1 MRATKASER
10 KIKRQN
16 YAIHNVR
23 DSFIVLPRI
32 FGSNLWKMKKII
44 EKNESFVLNRF
55 HLLRAIFNPAGARLE
70 HSLPNFE
77 IFWVIQRFKVKIQV
91 KIKHF
96 FLNFFSSKW
105 PHPTKKSQFRELQ
118 NFGISQNPVIFQNTG
133 EKCQIF
139 KKSRIQGI
147 FARDFWPRPKWKSR
161 SRKKLPFRSQFWSKN
176 HERLPKFC
184 YQYFYTRKIWNFD
197 LILDDKSRI
206 LITKIRDFF
215 GLF

>member
-91 KIKHF
+91 KIKNF
-96 FLNFFSSKW
+96 FLIFFSSKW
-105 PHPTKKSQFRELQ
+105 PHLTKNPNSRVTKFRDIPKSGNFPKYREKE
-118 NFGISQNPVIFQNTG
+118 SRT
-133 EKCQIF
+133 F
-139 KKSRIQGI
+139 KKSRVPGI
-147 FARDFWPRPKWKSR
+147 FTRDFWSSPK
-161 SRKKLPFRSQFWSKN
+161 
-176 HERLPKFC
+176 
-184 YQYFYTRKIWNFD
+184 
-197 LILDDKSRI
+197 
-206 LITKIRDFF
+206 
-215 GLF
+215 